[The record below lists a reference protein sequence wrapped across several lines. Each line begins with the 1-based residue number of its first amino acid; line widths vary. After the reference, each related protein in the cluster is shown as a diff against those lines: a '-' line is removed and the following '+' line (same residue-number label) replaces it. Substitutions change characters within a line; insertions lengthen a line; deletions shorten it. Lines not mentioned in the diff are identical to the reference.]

1 MPEVVRRRYS
11 RLAWVAL
18 ACLVVPMFAS
28 YFFDDMFSTI
38 SYLFE
43 DPSRT
48 ALGWDAAGYGLYTSG
63 YSVLCVFGGLVVCG
77 ILLDKWGVR
86 VTGSIFVGMMA
97 AGALLV
103 LHAITAGYAPAKSLR
118 LAYVGCMF
126 FGLGSEIAG
135 TAVTRSIAKWFR
147 EGPMALAMGLQLA
160 IARLGTA
167 VALVLSPRLVVENA
181 GHVYSLA
188 ETARPAVFGVGLM
201 ALGLLLWAVFVALDA
216 RYDRP
221 LRSGSVPSPT
231 AANSLASSP
240 DSPSATSLSST
251 LDSPSTASL
260 SPSPDTPA
268 DGGEASAEEP
278 FKLSDVWKVLTNKDF
293 WMLGLLC
300 VLFYSSIVAFKKFAG
315 AILIPRFDIPAS
327 TAGWMVSMLPFSTV
341 IFAPLFGL
349 LVDKRGKGTRWMIIG
364 SVLALLAHLLLA
376 FAPAGVPF
384 FGYLSMVLL
393 GFGYSLV
400 PAALWPSVPKIVPD
414 KVLGTTYS
422 LIYWVQNL
430 GLLSFKWLAGVI
442 LGSASVAAASAAAG
456 SGSAVSAAAASGS
469 AVSAAA
475 ASGSAAS
482 AAAGSAA
489 SAAAGSAASAASGS
503 VASSAVGSAASAAAG
518 SAASAA
524 SATTSAAALSGPV
537 RVELMFVVLCIAA
550 VVIALLFARN
560 SRRHPELGL
569 DAPSGN

>member
-1 MPEVVRRRYS
+1 MAEAQKRRYS
-11 RLAWVAL
+11 RLAWLAL

-43 DPSRT
+43 DPSLT

-63 YSVLCVFGGLVVCG
+63 YSVLCVFGGLVICG

-86 VTGSIFVGMMA
+86 ITGSIFVGMMA

-118 LAYVGCMF
+118 LAYAGCMF

-135 TAVTRSIAKWFR
+135 TAVTRSIAKWFKD
-147 EGPMALAMGLQLA
+147 GPMALAMGLQLA

-181 GHVYSLA
+181 GHVYSLS

-201 ALGLLLWAVFVALDA
+201 AAGLILWAIFVALDA
-216 RYDRP
+216 RHDKAHGAVDAA
-221 LRSGSVPSPT
+221 SGED
-231 AANSLASSP
+231 A
-240 DSPSATSLSST
+240 
-251 LDSPSTASL
+251 
-260 SPSPDTPA
+260 
-268 DGGEASAEEP
+268 
-278 FKLSDVWKVLTNKDF
+278 FRLSDVWKVLKSKNF

-315 AILIPRFDIPAS
+315 AILIPRFGIPAA

-349 LVDKRGKGTRWMIIG
+349 LVDKRGKGTRWMILG
-364 SVLALLAHLLLA
+364 SVLALVAHLLLA
-376 FAPAGVPF
+376 FAPEGVPF
-384 FGYLSMVLL
+384 YGYLSMVFL

-442 LGSASVAAASAAAG
+442 LGA
-456 SGSAVSAAAASGS
+456 
-469 AVSAAA
+469 
-475 ASGSAAS
+475 
-482 AAAGSAA
+482 
-489 SAAAGSAASAASGS
+489 
-503 VASSAVGSAASAAAG
+503 SAVGAV
-518 SAASAA
+518 
-524 SATTSAAALSGPV
+524 SGPV
-537 RVELMFVVLCIAA
+537 RVELMFVGLCIAA
-550 VVIALLFARN
+550 VVIALLFSRI
-560 SRRHPELGL
+560 SRRNPELRL
-569 DAPSGN
+569 DAPAGK

>member
-1 MPEVVRRRYS
+1 MAEAVKRRYT

-43 DPSRT
+43 DPSMT

-86 VTGSIFVGMMA
+86 ITGSIFVGMMA

-118 LAYVGCMF
+118 LAYIGCMF

-181 GHVYSLA
+181 GHVYSLS

-201 ALGLLLWAVFVALDA
+201 AAGLILWAIFVALDA
-216 RYDRP
+216 RHDKTNGAVAAA
-221 LRSGSVPSPT
+221 SGED
-231 AANSLASSP
+231 A
-240 DSPSATSLSST
+240 
-251 LDSPSTASL
+251 
-260 SPSPDTPA
+260 
-268 DGGEASAEEP
+268 
-278 FKLSDVWKVLTNKDF
+278 FRLSDVWKVLKSRNF

-315 AILIPRFDIPAS
+315 AILIPRFGIPAA

-349 LVDKRGKGTRWMIIG
+349 LVDKRGKGTRWMILG
-364 SVLALLAHLLLA
+364 SVLALIAHLLLA
-376 FAPAGVPF
+376 FAPEGVPF
-384 FGYLSMVLL
+384 YGYLSMVFL

-430 GLLSFKWLAGVI
+430 GLLSFKWLAGII
-442 LGSASVAAASAAAG
+442 LGASAAG
-456 SGSAVSAAAASGS
+456 AV
-469 AVSAAA
+469 
-475 ASGSAAS
+475 
-482 AAAGSAA
+482 
-489 SAAAGSAASAASGS
+489 
-503 VASSAVGSAASAAAG
+503 
-518 SAASAA
+518 
-524 SATTSAAALSGPV
+524 SGPV
-537 RVELMFVVLCIAA
+537 RVELMFVGLCIAA
-550 VVIALLFARN
+550 VVIALLFSRI
-560 SRRHPELGL
+560 SRRNPGLRL
-569 DAPSGN
+569 DAPAGK